1 MTDWPV
7 KTLGDMLEVS
17 IGGIWGSEVG
27 EDEVDVFV
35 YRSTELIKDGQL
47 KEELTVQRSITTRQ
61 LDSRKL
67 EVGDLL
73 LEKSG
78 GGPKTPVGRVGLVKT
93 LAGLSVCSNFMQ
105 LMRPRKNDIL
115 PTYLHYFLNHFHV
128 SGRTEDLQSNS
139 TNIRNLKTTEYM
151 ELEIPVPPLEEQKRI
166 VALLDEATA
175 RVTECQEVTL
185 AELRLASDL
194 YQARIEELLSA
205 HALRDV
211 REVELATVIDLVID
225 HRGKTPNKLGGDFTD
240 SGVPVVSAIHIKD
253 DSIKW
258 SERYRFVTHEMFER
272 WMPERLMKGDILLTS
287 EAPLGQVA
295 RIESDEPL
303 VLSQRLFA
311 LRAKGSLVSGDYLF
325 EFLRSPL
332 GQDRLKDR
340 ATGATAVGIR
350 QAELMK
356 VMVPVPSLED
366 QPEMIHQ
373 IHAARQTVLELKSQL
388 QGRELLLKDLR
399 QSILEAAFAGEL

>member
-1 MTDWPV
+1 MTDWPI
-7 KTLGDMLEVS
+7 KSLGEVCDFVRGVTYDKADARS
-17 IGGIWGSEVG
+17 AMKNGFIPLLRATNITEKGLLR
-27 EDEVDVFV
+27 EDFVFV
-35 YRSTELIKDGQL
+35 PSDGVRADQKLISGDAL
-47 KEELTVQRSITTRQ
+47 ITIA
-61 LDSRKL
+61 
-67 EVGDLL
+67 
-73 LEKSG
+73 SG
-78 GGPKTPVGRVGLVKT
+78 SASVVGRSVLVEDPGEMTFGAFCGVLRPGPGILPKY
-93 LAGLSVCSNFMQ
+93 LSHFMSSRSVRTAWSEAAQ
-105 LMRPRKNDIL
+105 GTNINNLKRDDIL
-115 PTYLHYFLNHFHV
+115 Q
-128 SGRTEDLQSNS
+128 TECL
-139 TNIRNLKTTEYM
+139 L
-151 ELEIPVPPLEEQKRI
+151 PPLEEQKRI
-166 VALLDEATA
+166 VALLDAATA
-175 RVTECQEVTL
+175 RVDECQEVTQ

-205 HALRDV
+205 HALRGV

-258 SERYRFVTHEMFER
+258 SERYRYVTHEMFER

-311 LRAKGSLVSGDYLF
+311 LRAKGSLVSGDFLF

-332 GQDRLKDR
+332 GQDRLKAR

-356 VMVPVPSLED
+356 VMVPVPRLED
-366 QPEMIHQ
+366 QPKMIHQ
-373 IHAARQTVLELKSQL
+373 IHAARQNVLKLQSQL
-388 QGRELLLKDLR
+388 RGRELLLKDLR
-399 QSILEAAFAGEL
+399 QSILEAAFIGEL

>member
-1 MTDWPV
+1 MTDWPLKPLGELFDTKPKSSDSLKQKDYLSTGKFPVVDQGQELVGGFTNNEHLVRDFGSPVVVFGDHTRCV
-7 KTLGDMLEVS
+7 KY
-17 IGGIWGSEVG
+17 
-27 EDEVDVFV
+27 VDFPFA
-35 YRSTELIKDGQL
+35 SGADGT
-47 KEELTVQRSITTRQ
+47 KI
-61 LDSRKL
+61 
-67 EVGDLL
+67 
-73 LEKSG
+73 
-78 GGPKTPVGRVGLVKT
+78 LV
-93 LAGLSVCSNFMQ
+93 
-105 LMRPRKNDIL
+105 PRKGVDAKYAYFQLLSIKI
-115 PTYLHYFLNHFHV
+115 PTKGYARHF
-128 SGRTEDLQSNS
+128 G
-139 TNIRNLKTTEYM
+139 
-151 ELEIPVPPLEEQKRI
+151 ELSKLSFVLPPLDEQKRI
-166 VALLDEATA
+166 VALLDAVTA
-175 RVTECQEVTL
+175 RVNECQEVTL
-185 AELRLASDL
+185 VELRLASDL

-205 HALRDV
+205 HALKGV

-258 SERYRFVTHEMFER
+258 SERYRYVTFEMFER

-311 LRAKGSLVSGDYLF
+311 LRAKDSLVSGDYLF

-332 GQDRLKDR
+332 GQDRLKAR

-356 VMVPVPSLED
+356 VMVPVPRLED

-373 IHAARQTVLELKSQL
+373 IHTARQTVLELKSQL
-388 QGRELLLKDLR
+388 RVRELLLKDLR
-399 QSILEAAFAGEL
+399 QSILESAFAGDL